1 MDLLTVEDGDVL
13 LSIPMY
19 FRKRRGKMAMVLEA
33 QLKAV
38 DATTL
43 TSDPVLVEYARA
55 RAFLKM
61 LGRADC
67 RNATDIAVKY
77 GIDRGNFTRI
87 LRMALISP
95 RIIHAIMQGTAPRE
109 VSVNR
114 LQQLDMLDWEEQE
127 RAVGIGDPE

>member
-1 MDLLTVEDGDVL
+1 MDLLTVEDGDVV

-19 FRKRRGKMAMVLEA
+19 FRKRRGKMAMVLES

-55 RAFLKM
+55 RTFLKM
-61 LGRADC
+61 LDRC
-67 RNATDIAVKY
+67 ESKNATELAIRY

-87 LRMALISP
+87 LRMALVSP

-127 RAVGIGDPE
+127 RAVGICAPE